1 MRERVLE
8 LKERRGAVILAHNY
22 QLPEVQEV
30 ADFVGDS
37 LALAQRA
44 KDADAEVVLLCGVS
58 FMAEMAKL
66 LAPDKLVLHPV
77 PHARCPMAD
86 MVSPEDVLALKAE
99 NPDAPVV
106 AYVNTNLE
114 VKALA
119 DVCCT
124 SRNAVEVVSRL
135 GKERVVLV
143 PDENLARFVESR
155 LPGVKV
161 VSSRGYCYVHA
172 QMSPEDARAAK
183 SRHPGLPLVVHPEC
197 PPEVQELADQVLS
210 TGQMVRYASREEVPG
225 AVVGTE
231 VGLVERLRRLFPE
244 KEFWT
249 LGPPRVCHNMKKITL
264 REVLRSLE
272 EMVWPVELDPRPA
285 SKAAAALERMF
296 QGG

>member
-86 MVSPEDVLALKAE
+86 MVRPEDVLALKAE

-272 EMVWPVELDPRPA
+272 EMVWPVELDPGLA